1 MSDQPSNAPSPA
13 PFERPGAVKRAALIL
28 ALILAPSLGRA
39 ASDDQL
45 AGAYTATLV
54 VTGMHVVIKSALP
67 EFQHAH
73 PMICV
78 VVESMTALLITDQ
91 RNQYQKYPGSTPDQ
105 RQDRNT
111 LDFWSGFGLSMTFNF
126 F

>member
-1 MSDQPSNAPSPA
+1 M
-13 PFERPGAVKRAALIL
+13 KRAALIL
-28 ALILAPSLGRA
+28 ALLLAPALGRA

-54 VTGMHVVIKSALP
+54 VTGMHVGIKALLP
-67 EFQHAH
+67 DLQRQH
-73 PMICV
+73 PMICALS
-78 VVESMTALLITDQ
+78 EGLTALLITDQ
-91 RNQYQKYPGSTPDQ
+91 RNQYLKYPGSSPDQ

-111 LDFWSGFGLSMTFNF
+111 LDFWSGFGLALTFNF